1 MKIKFLF
8 SALAL
13 LSLLS
18 PSTLFGQANVTSSG
32 ISVQGIARD
41 ENNTALANED
51 QLGLKFKIYYLDT
64 SNTEQTILNKT
75 GNVRTDAF
83 GVFAYVIEVSES
95 AYLKIANSEAYL
107 KISQGD
113 VVFSNEKLHAVP
125 YAIHAQNGA
134 PTGSITAFTGE
145 ASEVPQGWLLC
156 NGASIPSGAYYDKL
170 RELVGNNTPDLRAM
184 FLRGTGE
191 NTVTR
196 ESDDYSK
203 TYIGPGLGGYVLDQM
218 QQHRHSININSNQ
231 AGNHRHAIRRDSYGS
246 GDGYAMVSTSGN
258 DEGLY
263 TEDNNS
269 LMQTAGNHTHN
280 VSGNTSNVGYG
291 DESRPVNYGVN
302 WIIKI

>member
-1 MKIKFLF
+1 MKYPFFFCPILLLIFLS
-8 SALAL
+8 SA
-13 LSLLS
+13 SV
-18 PSTLFGQANVTSSG
+18 FGQANVTSSG

-51 QLGLKFKIYYLDT
+51 QLSLKFKIYYLDN
-64 SNTEQTILNKT
+64 SNSEQTILNKT

-83 GVFAYVIEVSES
+83 GVFAFVIDVTES
-95 AYLKIANSEAYL
+95 AYMKIANAEAYL

-113 VVFSNEKLHAVP
+113 IVFSNEKLHAVP

-196 ESDDYSK
+196 ESDNYSK

-218 QQHRHSININSNQ
+218 EQHRHSINILSNER
-231 AGNHRHAIRRDSYGS
+231 GGHRHAIRRDSYGS
-246 GDGYAMVSTSGN
+246 GDGYAMVGTGGN
-258 DEGLY
+258 DEGFY
-263 TEDNNS
+263 DENNDA
-269 LMQTAGNHTHN
+269 LMRAAGLHTHT
-280 VSGNTSNVGYG
+280 VSGNTSNWGYG

>member
-1 MKIKFLF
+1 MKIKFLLGVF
-8 SALAL
+8 ALASF
-13 LSLLS
+13 LSTTALY
-18 PSTLFGQANVTSSG
+18 GQANVTSSG

-51 QLGLKFKIYYLDT
+51 QLGLKFKIYYLDS
-64 SNTEQTILNKT
+64 SNSEQTILNKT

-83 GVFAYVIEVSES
+83 GVFAYVIDVSES
-95 AYLKIANSEAYL
+95 AYLKIANAEAYL

-113 VVFSNEKLHAVP
+113 VVFSDEKLHAVP

-134 PTGSITAFTGE
+134 PSGSITAFTGE
-145 ASEVPQGWLLC
+145 SDEVPEGWLLC
-156 NGASIPSGAYYDKL
+156 NGDAIPSGAYYDKL

-191 NTVTR
+191 NTITR
-196 ESDDYSK
+196 ESDNYSK
-203 TYIGPGLGGYVLDQM
+203 TYQGTTLGAYVQDQM
-218 QQHRHSININSNQ
+218 QQHRHSININSSS
-231 AGNHRHAIRRDSYGS
+231 AGRHRHPIRRDSYGS
-246 GDGYAMVSTSGN
+246 GDGYAMVATSGN
-258 DEGLY
+258 DESLY

-280 VSGNTSNVGYG
+280 VSGNTTNQGYG